1 MVGRKRASRAASM
14 LKLPGPPLSTADEH
28 TTGAIAFGFDRRARP
43 AAGGAGGAD
52 AGGAGLDDGSA
63 QGGGGAAAV
72 AAQRRT
78 QFYGDDRRA
87 QLERIQ
93 RACCNVGVELAVLI
107 KSLRRTLLEANDVTT
122 MHVAAHASLTE
133 EIERVVEADVS
144 GAEV

>member
-1 MVGRKRASRAASM
+1 M
-14 LKLPGPPLSTADEH
+14 LKLPSSAAATAEER

-43 AAGGAGGAD
+43 AAGVAGGAAGAD
-52 AGGAGLDDGSA
+52 AGGADANDGSA
-63 QGGGGAAAV
+63 QDGAGA

-87 QLERIQ
+87 QLEKIQ
-93 RACCNVGVELAVLI
+93 RACSDVGVELAVLI

-122 MHVAAHASLTE
+122 MHVAAHAALTE

>member
-1 MVGRKRASRAASM
+1 M
-14 LKLPGPPLSTADEH
+14 LKLPSSAAATAEER

-43 AAGGAGGAD
+43 AAGVAGGAD
-52 AGGAGLDDGSA
+52 AGGADADDGSA
-63 QGGGGAAAV
+63 QDAAA

-93 RACCNVGVELAVLI
+93 RACCVVGVELAVLI

-122 MHVAAHASLTE
+122 MHVAAHAALTE